1 MKKTSLET
9 AYMWVDTGI
18 NCYNHTTIRND
29 EVFTAWN
36 SNGSYI
42 IYTVYDN

>member
-9 AYMWVDTGI
+9 AYIAVI
-18 NCYNHTTIRND
+18 AIRKD
-29 EVFTAWN
+29 EVQLYGKGLEFTAWN

-42 IYTVYDN
+42 YTVYDN